1 MYGQALAFALQ
12 QNRPQAEVVRVE
24 PEDLDGDLGGF
35 DPQLVVCNEATDR
48 VRGLAP
54 SWVALTYPRAVE
66 AAVFLGGRRRRME
79 DVGVPDLLA
88 VMDEAERL
96 SAAP

>member
-1 MYGQALAFALQ
+1 
-12 QNRPQAEVVRVE
+12 
-24 PEDLDGDLGGF
+24 
-35 DPQLVVCNEATDR
+35 

-66 AAVFLGGRRRRME
+66 AAVLLGGRRRRME